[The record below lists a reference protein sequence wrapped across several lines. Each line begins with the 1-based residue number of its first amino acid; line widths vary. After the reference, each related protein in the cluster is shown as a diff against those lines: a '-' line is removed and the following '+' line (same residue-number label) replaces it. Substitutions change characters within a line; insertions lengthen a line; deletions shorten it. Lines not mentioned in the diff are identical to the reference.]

1 MEHGAGSE
9 SGKNENRESGIV
21 KALKGRSRKSYAH
34 VMEPEEYAR
43 LEKLDTIVR
52 SDELRAEIGP
62 IVDRVCTALSQKPEA
77 LMTWEPIPLEI
88 FGEGLPPEI
97 RSGWIFV
104 LRADAD
110 TGAERHPNSHQRMI
124 TLHGSGD
131 MKVRALHDES
141 LTGAEAGAWQSNV
154 LVNEPGAP
162 LERRWISIPPNVW
175 HRPVVGRDGDWVV
188 ISFHTVPAEELIEE
202 KLDES
207 GAGTKQK
214 KYVEGK

>member
-1 MEHGAGSE
+1 
-9 SGKNENRESGIV
+9 
-21 KALKGRSRKSYAH
+21 
-34 VMEPEEYAR
+34 MEPDERAR
-43 LEKLDTIVR
+43 LEKLDAILR
-52 SDELRAEIGP
+52 SDELRAEIGL

-104 LRADAD
+104 LRAGAD
-110 TGAERHPNSHQRMI
+110 TGAERHPNSHQRMM

-141 LTGAEAGAWQSNV
+141 PTGAEAGAWQSNV
-154 LVNEPGAP
+154 LVSEPGAP

-188 ISFHTVPAEELIEE
+188 ISFHTVSAEELIEE

-214 KYVEGK
+214 KYVEA